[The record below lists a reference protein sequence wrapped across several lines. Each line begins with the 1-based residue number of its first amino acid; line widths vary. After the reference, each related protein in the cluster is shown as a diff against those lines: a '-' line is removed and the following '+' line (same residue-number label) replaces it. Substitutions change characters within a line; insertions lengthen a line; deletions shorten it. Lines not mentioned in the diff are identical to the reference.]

1 VSTKRWEGAPFWKA
15 THQGIVGRWRST
27 STIWR
32 ATSMIDEEGLYI
44 WIWPWILAQLVLP
57 VETMT
62 QWDKHEVSPPFRNK
76 KENQP
81 IKSNNGLSSAEE
93 HH

>member
-1 VSTKRWEGAPFWKA
+1 
-15 THQGIVGRWRST
+15 
-27 STIWR
+27 
-32 ATSMIDEEGLYI
+32 MIDEEGLYI

-76 KENQP
+76 KRKPAN
-81 IKSNNGLSSAEE
+81 KK
-93 HH
+93 